1 MSTLDSQS
9 SGPLRQ
15 ATPELSAVELRC
27 LALCAEGKPPE
38 QIVIETDL
46 PLSRVVE
53 ALTTAMAKLDARN
66 ITGAVSRAALLN
78 LI

>member
-27 LALCAEGKPPE
+27 LALCAEGKTTE
-38 QIVIETDL
+38 QIVLETDL
-46 PLSRVVE
+46 PLSRIAA
-53 ALTTAMAKLDARN
+53 ALTSAIEKLDARN
-66 ITGAVSRAALLN
+66 ITGAVSRAARLH

>member
-15 ATPELSAVELRC
+15 VKPELSAIELRC
-27 LALCAEGKPPE
+27 LALCSEGKTPE
-38 QIVIETDL
+38 QIVLETDV

-66 ITGAVSRAALLN
+66 MTGAISRAALLN